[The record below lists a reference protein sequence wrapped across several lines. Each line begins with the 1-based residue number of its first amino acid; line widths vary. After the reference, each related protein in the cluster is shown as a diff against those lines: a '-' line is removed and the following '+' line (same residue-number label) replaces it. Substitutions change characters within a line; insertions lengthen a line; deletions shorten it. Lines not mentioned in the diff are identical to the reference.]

1 MSFNI
6 YDLGQQVHITDRF
19 VSGNVTFTWTSNKAS
34 YYDVQIIR
42 NKPPD
47 KNWKKVYDTK
57 YEFIDVLLFNSIGIN
72 VRLPGSSENNYF
84 TYTGT
89 FAFYYFI
96 YCFQNQIQYLNVS
109 RLHLYSIS

>member
-1 MSFNI
+1 MNI
-6 YDLGQQVHITDRF
+6 TARF
-19 VSGNVTFTWTSNKAS
+19 VSGNVTFTWTPNNAS

-42 NKPPD
+42 NEQQ
-47 KNWKKVYDTK
+47 NWKRVYDTK
-57 YEFIDVLLFNSIGIN
+57 YEFIDVLLFKSIGIN
-72 VRLPGSSENNYF
+72 VRLSGSSENNYF